1 VLIAPDLRRRALSL
15 GAAKAVETATQFLL
29 PMVLARCLD
38 TATFGEYRLL
48 WLAIGT
54 VMALAPLNMPHSLFF
69 FLPRSSAPQKRLYVH
84 QVMLFLALA
93 GALSALAISAWNP
106 WLPATLHRL
115 TVYDPLVP
123 LLVAIW
129 VPAYLLDVLPLVDE
143 RVRWQASV
151 TIALAAI
158 RTAALALAA
167 LSGDL
172 GIMLMVL
179 VVLALAKLALI
190 LWYVRSHYGLDGD
203 WIEKRAFADH
213 LSHSLPI
220 GLWATLFQL
229 RGQADQ
235 WIAATRFT
243 LHSFAAFSIAALLS
257 PLVTLCRQ
265 AVSEAFFPSMSRVQ
279 ASGDAA
285 GMLALNARANVMVA
299 TLLCPILGFAF
310 AFAEEII
317 TVIYTATYVEA
328 APVMR
333 IYIIGLAGMVVE
345 FGTLIQLLRM
355 GPYAVGTGS
364 VALALSVA
372 LSWFGA
378 GTFGLTG
385 AALGSVCAIFIER
398 ALIVGRIASR
408 TGIPLRRLQEWRN
421 LALALAYGGVAALL
435 AWLVVHARFGAYGS
449 IMHLCIGAPVV
460 AASFGLIYAVR
471 FLPLKKAWR

>member
-1 VLIAPDLRRRALSL
+1 
-15 GAAKAVETATQFLL
+15 
-29 PMVLARCLD
+29 MVLARCLD
-38 TATFGEYRLL
+38 SATFGEYRLL

-69 FLPRSSAPQKRLYVH
+69 FLPRSSPPQKRLYVH
-84 QVMLFLALA
+84 QVILFLALA
-93 GALSALAISAWNP
+93 GALSALGISALNP

-115 TVYDPLVP
+115 AVYDPLVP

-151 TIALAAI
+151 TIALAAV
-158 RTAALALAA
+158 RTALLALAA
-167 LSGDL
+167 MSGDL
-172 GIMLMVL
+172 GVMLMVL
-179 VVLALAKLALI
+179 VALALAKLALI
-190 LWYVRSHYGLDGD
+190 LWYVRSHYGLDGE

-285 GMLALNARANVMVA
+285 GMLALNAGFGGGCFVFFAASVASFSAFCSSFVISRAVGSSS
-299 TLLCPILGFAF
+299 L
-310 AFAEEII
+310 
-317 TVIYTATYVEA
+317 
-328 APVMR
+328 APVR
-333 IYIIGLAGMVVE
+333 NIIPVV
-345 FGTLIQLLRM
+345 FSAPL
-355 GPYAVGTGS
+355 
-364 VALALSVA
+364 
-372 LSWFGA
+372 
-378 GTFGLTG
+378 FGLYLMTPNPRS
-385 AALGSVCAIFIER
+385 ATVPP
-398 ALIVGRIASR
+398 AS
-408 TGIPLRRLQEWRN
+408 
-421 LALALAYGGVAALL
+421 
-435 AWLVVHARFGAYGS
+435 
-449 IMHLCIGAPVV
+449 
-460 AASFGLIYAVR
+460 
-471 FLPLKKAWR
+471 